1 MGLEKNNYAILRYFN
16 VVGSIVNFKIEKK
29 INSLMDIVSKQIK
42 NEKYTIN
49 INGKGYDTK
58 DGTPER
64 DFIHIKDLCEIHEK
78 TYRYLNKNKN
88 VILNCGSG
96 NRYSVLK
103 VVKAFEN
110 KIKRKFKIT
119 YKITNPDETKTICAN
134 VNRLNSL
141 LKMRIENKE
150 MISLIKEYL

>member
-1 MGLEKNNYAILRYFN
+1 
-16 VVGSIVNFKIEKK
+16 
-29 INSLMDIVSKQIK
+29 MDIVSKQIK
-42 NEKYTIN
+42 NEKYKIN

-110 KIKRKFKIT
+110 KTKRKFKIT